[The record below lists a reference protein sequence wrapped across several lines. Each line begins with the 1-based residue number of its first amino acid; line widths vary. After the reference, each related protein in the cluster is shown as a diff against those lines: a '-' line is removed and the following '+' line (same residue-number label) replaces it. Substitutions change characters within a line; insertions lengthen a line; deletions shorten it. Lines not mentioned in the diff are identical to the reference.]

1 MQTERQELIEKNIK
15 LAYWMAGRYKG
26 CGIEHED
33 LISLCFVGLTK
44 AADTYAA
51 GKSAFATY
59 AYRCMNNEVL
69 QELRKEKYRIHYA
82 LSLDAEIED
91 GVTLAAV
98 VPDQRNYC
106 DELIDGLSKID
117 WKGIC
122 QSALTPEERNVIRL
136 LFFEEATQLKAAAD
150 IGRSQAQVSRIR
162 ARAVKKLRAAVS
174 CV

>member
-44 AADTYAA
+44 AADTYTA

-59 AYRCMNNEVL
+59 ASRCMANEVL

-82 LSLDAEIED
+82 LSLDMETED
-91 GVTLAAV
+91 SVTLAAV
-98 VPDQRNYC
+98 VPDQRDYYN
-106 DELIDGLSKID
+106 ELIDGMSKID

-122 QSALTPEERNVIRL
+122 QSVLTLEEQSVIRL
-136 LFFEEATQLKAAAD
+136 LFLEGATQFKAAAD

-162 ARAVKKLRAAVS
+162 ARAIKKLRAAVS
-174 CV
+174 CM